1 MIDGKYYK
9 YVYIYNIYVCDNIT
23 TCMYIYIHSNIDNQ
37 LYMTNDIF
45 IVDVVSMSCCNSAKL
60 ASWIQD
66 CSQKTF
72 VRRPYSWKATIPKVR
87 QKWVVE
93 ETTTNET
100 LMVKKNLY
108 VKKQKPAEMGF

>member
-1 MIDGKYYK
+1 
-9 YVYIYNIYVCDNIT
+9 
-23 TCMYIYIHSNIDNQ
+23 MYIYIYIYIYSNIDNK

-72 VRRPYSWKATIPKVR
+72 VRRPFSWKATIPKVR